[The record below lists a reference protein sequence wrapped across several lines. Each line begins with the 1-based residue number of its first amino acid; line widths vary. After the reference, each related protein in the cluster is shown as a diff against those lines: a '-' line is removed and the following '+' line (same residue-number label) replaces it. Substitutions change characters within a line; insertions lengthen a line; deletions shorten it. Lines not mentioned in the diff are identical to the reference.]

1 MCQLIESIKLLDGRF
16 YNLEYHERRMESS
29 LRKLFAHHVSVRIQ
43 DKLQYQKHPAIGL
56 YKCRIIYDL
65 NLFEVEYV
73 PYEPAIPQTL
83 KIVESNTIEYEHKYA
98 NRSDIENL
106 FSKRDGCDD
115 IIIAKNGLVMDT
127 SYANIL
133 FRQKNC
139 WYTPEIPLL
148 KGIKRQELLD
158 KGLIKEKEIPLQDV
172 SKYESVK
179 LINAMRGLD
188 QQEIDVSNIVF

>member
-29 LRKLFAHHVSVRIQ
+29 LRKLFAHQVSVRIQ
-43 DKLQYQKHPAIGL
+43 DKLQYQKHPATGL